1 MAAKKSKEEFKRRS
15 IAAKKGWKKRKAKE
29 RAILLAK
36 KQRDTNKRKKTLNKL
51 PQKYNKIKGGK
62 KTEAKI
68 KKLEAEIK
76 ALRKK
81 RKKEIAEYERMNRA
95 AEEVLTL
102 EALRGEKARK
112 EITKAKDQIAEAD
125 FLKTFENADEMGWFT
140 RGGRKALRY
149 SKLRTLDNADQLYQE
164 LVRFKD
170 EPNEFRE
177 LAEDMAGEYDCE
189 VSEVYEFFFS

>member
-1 MAAKKSKEEFKRRS
+1 MAAKKSKEFKRRS

-29 RAILLAK
+29 KALLLAK
-36 KQRDTNKRKKTLNKL
+36 KQSDTNKRKKTLNKL
-51 PQKYNKIKGGK
+51 PQKYSKIKGGK